1 MKNKTV
7 EVMNYLNLSDL
18 ADDLTAQL
26 SHEDINDFILDLDSK
41 LEDMDNTKD
50 LIISLLESIDLNG
63 NEIREI
69 KDIIGEY

>member
-1 MKNKTV
+1 MKSV
-7 EVMNYLNLSDL
+7 EAVNDIDLEDL

-26 SHEDINDFILDLDSK
+26 SHEDINNFILDLDSK
-41 LEDMDNTKD
+41 LENMDSTKD